1 MEITY
6 ERVYMET
13 AMNYLPSL
21 ASHVS
26 TPTPAVLEPTFEGRG
41 GVISAQKEFREHNMR
56 ILEGLKVINRQS
68 RGLKY

>member
-1 MEITY
+1 
-6 ERVYMET
+6 
-13 AMNYLPSL
+13 MNYLPSL

-41 GVISAQKEFREHNMR
+41 WVISAQKEFREHIR
-56 ILEGLKVINRQS
+56 ILEGLKVVNRQS

>member
-1 MEITY
+1 MLF
-6 ERVYMET
+6 T
-13 AMNYLPSL
+13 ALIVSLGHLWL

-41 GVISAQKEFREHNMR
+41 GVISAQKEFREHIR
-56 ILEGLKVINRQS
+56 ILEGLKVVNRQS